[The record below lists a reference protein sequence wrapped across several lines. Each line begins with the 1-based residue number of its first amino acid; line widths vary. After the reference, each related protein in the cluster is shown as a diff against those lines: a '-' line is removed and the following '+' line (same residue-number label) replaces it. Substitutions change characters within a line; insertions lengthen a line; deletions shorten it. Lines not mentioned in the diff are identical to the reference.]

1 MPSMPLRWRP
11 AAAIMECQGYA
22 PNEGPAYYAAFVV
35 DPDGYRMEAHSGK
48 RRMRPTAR
56 VKMPPGA

>member
-1 MPSMPLRWRP
+1 
-11 AAAIMECQGYA
+11 MECQGYA